1 MPRQLALARSQRGK
15 PAAFAAS
22 RPRSL
27 SSQTETRAPPASR
40 ERAADSPDI
49 PIPKTAAVLP
59 ANVRASI
66 MLPQLERGKPEQGE
80 DDGNDPEAYDH
91 RWLGP
96 ALLLKMMMK
105 RR

>member
-15 PAAFAAS
+15 PAALAAS

-40 ERAADSPDI
+40 ERAAASPEI
-49 PIPKTAAVLP
+49 PIPKTAAVFP
-59 ANVRASI
+59 PNVRASI

-80 DDGNDPEAYDH
+80 NDGDDPKAH
-91 RWLGP
+91 HHCWLGP

-105 RR
+105 R